1 MQICQR
7 CILAMNAAGTALLS
21 NDILQ
26 VPAVV
31 TLALPLTPVATMIRL
46 TVVIHPTLFVEM
58 IIMIL
63 V

>member
-1 MQICQR
+1 
-7 CILAMNAAGTALLS
+7 MNAAGAALLS

-31 TLALPLTPVATMIRL
+31 TLALPLTPVATVIRS
-46 TVVIHPTLFVEM
+46 TVVIHPTLFVGM
-58 IIMIL
+58 IIMVL

>member
-1 MQICQR
+1 
-7 CILAMNAAGTALLS
+7 MNAAGAALLS

-31 TLALPLTPVATMIRL
+31 TLALPSTPVATVIRS
-46 TVVIHPTLFVEM
+46 TVVIHPTLFVGM
-58 IIMIL
+58 IIVVL